1 MIEFKNI
8 SKTFGS
14 GTVHE
19 IKALQPLSLELKDG
33 EFAVLIGSNGSG
45 KSTLF
50 NLLAGSVRTDT
61 GTILINGKDITH
73 LPDHKRSRYISR
85 VFQNPLSGTASEL
98 SILENFRLASLR
110 TQKKGLIIGSNR
122 LFKKIVLEQVA
133 SLNLGLEDKI
143 DQAMGTLSGG
153 QRQALTLLMATMDRT
168 DILLMDE
175 PTAALDPGTSALL
188 MELASKIAHEKGLT
202 TLLITHQVKE
212 VLKYGDRLIQ
222 LKSGKILRDLNS
234 SQKGQLQF
242 NEVLSWFSE

>member
-14 GTVHE
+14 GTVNE
-19 IKALQPLSLELKDG
+19 IRALPPLSLELKDG
-33 EFAVLIGSNGSG
+33 EFVVLIGSNGSG

-110 TQKKGLIIGSNR
+110 TQKKGWIIGSNR

>member
-1 MIEFKNI
+1 MIELKNI
-8 SKTFGS
+8 SKSFGS
-14 GTVHE
+14 GTIHE
-19 IKALQPLSLELKDG
+19 IRALQPLSLELKDG
-33 EFAVLIGSNGSG
+33 EFVVLIGSNGSG

-50 NLLAGSVRTDT
+50 NLLAGSVKSDT
-61 GTILINGKDITH
+61 GSILINGKDITH

-85 VFQNPLSGTASEL
+85 IFQNPLSGTAPEL

-110 TQKKGLIIGSNR
+110 TQKKGMSVGSNK
-122 LFKKIVLEQVA
+122 LFKKEVKEQVA

-143 DQAMGTLSGG
+143 DQPMGTLSGG

-222 LKSGKILRDLNS
+222 LKSGKIRRDLNTA
-234 SQKGQLQF
+234 QKRELEV
-242 NEVLSWFSE
+242 NEVMSWFSE

>member
-1 MIEFKNI
+1 MIELKNI
-8 SKTFGS
+8 SKSFGS
-14 GTVHE
+14 GTIHE
-19 IKALQPLSLELKDG
+19 IRALQPLSLELKDG
-33 EFAVLIGSNGSG
+33 EFVVLIGSNGSG

-50 NLLAGSVRTDT
+50 NLLAGSVKSDT
-61 GTILINGKDITH
+61 GSILINGKDITH

-85 VFQNPLSGTASEL
+85 IFQNPLSGTAPEL

-110 TQKKGLIIGSNR
+110 TQKKGLSVGSNK
-122 LFKKIVLEQVA
+122 LFKKEVKEQVA

-143 DQAMGTLSGG
+143 DQPMGTLSGG

-168 DILLMDE
+168 NILLMDE

-222 LKSGKILRDLNS
+222 LKSGKILRDLNKA
-234 SQKGQLQF
+234 QKRELEV
-242 NEVLSWFSE
+242 NEVMSWFSE

>member
-19 IKALQPLSLELKDG
+19 IRALQPFSLELKDG
-33 EFAVLIGSNGSG
+33 EFVVLIGSNGSG

-50 NLLAGSVRTDT
+50 NLLAGSIRTDT
-61 GTILINGKDITH
+61 GKIFINGNDITD

-85 VFQNPLSGTASEL
+85 IFQNPLSGTAPEL

-110 TQKKGLIIGSNR
+110 TQKKGLKIGSNK
-122 LFKKIVLEQVA
+122 LFKQTVKEQLA

-234 SQKGQLQF
+234 SQKRELQV
-242 NEVLSWFSE
+242 NEVLSWFGE

>member
-110 TQKKGLIIGSNR
+110 TQKKGWIIGSNR

>member
-1 MIEFKNI
+1 MIELKNI
-8 SKTFGS
+8 SKSFGS
-14 GTVHE
+14 GTIHE
-19 IKALQPLSLELKDG
+19 IRALQPLSLELKDG
-33 EFAVLIGSNGSG
+33 EFVVLIGSNGSG

-50 NLLAGSVRTDT
+50 NLLAGSVKSDT
-61 GTILINGKDITH
+61 GSILINGKDITH

-85 VFQNPLSGTASEL
+85 IFQNPLSGTAPEL

-110 TQKKGLIIGSNR
+110 TQKKGLSVGSNK
-122 LFKKIVLEQVA
+122 LFKKEVKEQVA

-143 DQAMGTLSGG
+143 DQPMGTLSGG

-222 LKSGKILRDLNS
+222 LKSGKILRDLNKA
-234 SQKGQLQF
+234 QKRELEV
-242 NEVLSWFSE
+242 NEVMSWFSE

>member
-1 MIEFKNI
+1 MIELKNI
-8 SKTFGS
+8 SKSFGS
-14 GTVHE
+14 GTIHE
-19 IKALQPLSLELKDG
+19 IRALQPLSLELKDG
-33 EFAVLIGSNGSG
+33 EFVVLIGSNGSG

-50 NLLAGSVRTDT
+50 NLLAGSVKSDT
-61 GTILINGKDITH
+61 GSILINGKDITH

-85 VFQNPLSGTASEL
+85 IFQNPLSGTAPEL

-110 TQKKGLIIGSNR
+110 TQKKGLSVGSNK
-122 LFKKIVLEQVA
+122 LFKKEVKEQVA

-143 DQAMGTLSGG
+143 DQPMGTLSGG

-222 LKSGKILRDLNS
+222 LKSGKIRRDLNTA
-234 SQKGQLQF
+234 QKRELEV
-242 NEVLSWFSE
+242 NEVMSWFSE

>member
-1 MIEFKNI
+1 MIELKNI
-8 SKTFGS
+8 SKSFGS
-14 GTVHE
+14 GTIHE
-19 IKALQPLSLELKDG
+19 IRALQPLSLELKDG
-33 EFAVLIGSNGSG
+33 EFVVLIGSNGSG

-50 NLLAGSVRTDT
+50 NLLAGSVKSDT
-61 GTILINGKDITH
+61 GSILINGKDITH

-85 VFQNPLSGTASEL
+85 IFQNPLSGTAPEL

-110 TQKKGLIIGSNR
+110 TQKKGLSVGSNK
-122 LFKKIVLEQVA
+122 LFKKEVKEQVA

-143 DQAMGTLSGG
+143 DQPMGTLSGG

-222 LKSGKILRDLNS
+222 LKSGKILRDLNTA
-234 SQKGQLQF
+234 QKRELEV
-242 NEVLSWFSE
+242 NEVMSWFSE

>member
-1 MIEFKNI
+1 MIELKNI
-8 SKTFGS
+8 SKSFGS
-14 GTVHE
+14 GTIHE
-19 IKALQPLSLELKDG
+19 IRALQPLSLELKDG
-33 EFAVLIGSNGSG
+33 EFVVLIGSNGSG

-50 NLLAGSVRTDT
+50 NLLAGSVKSDT
-61 GTILINGKDITH
+61 GSILINGKDITH

-85 VFQNPLSGTASEL
+85 IFQNPLSGTAPEL

-110 TQKKGLIIGSNR
+110 TQKKGMSVGSNK
-122 LFKKIVLEQVA
+122 LFKKEVKEQVA

-143 DQAMGTLSGG
+143 DQPMGTLSGG

-222 LKSGKILRDLNS
+222 LKSGKILRDLNKA
-234 SQKGQLQF
+234 QKRELEV
-242 NEVLSWFSE
+242 NEVMSWFSE

>member
-110 TQKKGLIIGSNR
+110 TQKKGLIIGNNR

>member
-1 MIEFKNI
+1 MIELKNI
-8 SKTFGS
+8 SKSFGS
-14 GTVHE
+14 GTIHE
-19 IKALQPLSLELKDG
+19 IRALQPLSLELKDG
-33 EFAVLIGSNGSG
+33 EFVVLIGSNGSG

-50 NLLAGSVRTDT
+50 NLLAGSVKSDT
-61 GTILINGKDITH
+61 GSILINGKDITH

-85 VFQNPLSGTASEL
+85 IFQNPLSGTAPEL

-110 TQKKGLIIGSNR
+110 TQKKGLSVGSNK
-122 LFKKIVLEQVA
+122 LFKKEVKEQVA

-143 DQAMGTLSGG
+143 DQPMGTLSGG

-168 DILLMDE
+168 NILLMDE

-222 LKSGKILRDLNS
+222 LKSGKILRDLNTA
-234 SQKGQLQF
+234 QKRELEV
-242 NEVLSWFSE
+242 NEVMSWFSE